1 MRFALADDAPRKHR
15 LGAMRALT
23 DYLSKYDG
31 ANFDTY
37 LRAPEFEIS
46 IQPSDLVAVT
56 FLSMEIRRGTRSGF
70 TPAMAVA

>member
-15 LGAMRALT
+15 LDAMRALT
-23 DYLSKYDG
+23 EYLSRYDG

-37 LRAPEFEIS
+37 LRTPESEMS

-56 FLSMEIRRGTRSGF
+56 FLSMEIRRARDPGSRL
-70 TPAMAVA
+70 PWL